1 MTNRLRELSDNE
13 LQLSASSV
21 FNYAHIGDSLVENTN
36 ESTLF
41 TDYKA
46 IHTEYLELYK
56 SSDDTAVKD
65 EALKRLIF
73 LNWHYLAQ
81 ANILT
86 GIIELDDDTMYEA
99 YEILN
104 DLLKTNSLDDEFKW
118 MLAFYS
124 KWDYTILE
132 YSEDELDALTAFVKQ
147 NRWIVRQ
154 PPAKELIEGKMDN
167 RGQMGKYL
175 TKLSET
181 IL

>member
-21 FNYAHIGDSLVENTN
+21 FNYAHADSVTDQT
-36 ESTLF
+36 STPALF
-41 TDYKA
+41 EDYKA
-46 IHTEYLELYK
+46 IHNAYLNLYK
-56 SSDDTAVKD
+56 ESRDAAIKT

-73 LNWHYLAQ
+73 LNWYYLAEP
-81 ANILT
+81 NLLT
-86 GIIELDDDTMYEA
+86 GISELHDDTMLEA
-99 YEILN
+99 YELLN
-104 DLLKTNSLDDEFKW
+104 GLLQADELDDEFKW

-124 KWDYTILE
+124 KWDYTIFQF
-132 YSEDELDALTAFVKQ
+132 SEDGLDELTAFVKE
-147 NRWIVRQ
+147 NRWVVRQ

-175 TKLSET
+175 TELSET